1 MRKFVGYLNTVLWA
15 LTLAA
20 LIKMIIKQG
29 PLHITLD
36 IRHPRGTLGWLFTIS
51 IVVTIIN
58 YFYYHLINPKVK

>member
-20 LIKMIIKQG
+20 LIKLIIKQG
-29 PLHITLD
+29 PAHITLN
-36 IRHPRGTLGWLFTIS
+36 IGHPTGMLGWLFTIS